1 MKKINVPFEIK
12 DLGTKFL
19 TSDIW
24 FVFADRDFKKVLRP
38 KRYNKIVRGS
48 YLKALEKEIREY
60 FPYHEK
66 DTSFLRGSLFNATN
80 TSRPDQILQ
89 RREYTYYSKLSPAEI
104 EKCLFGLTINGE
116 TVYSKGIQGLA
127 ATYKVWVESD
137 NKKEDEEKVDSPKN
151 DIQVFIPFKVK
162 PQYYI
167 PEVSKRTFYHG
178 SRERFKELKKYSYVT
193 PYKEDAI
200 KFAIPW
206 SSDELLVKDNEMS
219 KQGRPPRYLRFKRGV
234 DIKDSK
240 IFLYSVKGIE
250 TISASTNTGKLY
262 PWNRITLK
270 DANEEDKSLKLE
282 KKILSWQKEL
292 NFYNM

>member
-24 FVFADRDFKKVLRP
+24 FTLHDKKYKKVLRP
-38 KRYNKIVRGS
+38 QRYSKIFRGER
-48 YLKALEKEIREY
+48 LRELEKEARKY

-66 DTSFLRGSLFNATN
+66 DTSFLRASLFNATN

-89 RREYTYYSKLSPAEI
+89 RDEYTYYFKMIPSEI
-104 EKCLFGLTINGE
+104 EKCLFLITVNGE
-116 TVYSKGIQGLA
+116 QVFSKGIQGFA
-127 ATYKVWVESD
+127 DVYKLWHSEIKEENVAD
-137 NKKEDEEKVDSPKN
+137 RPKK
-151 DIQVFIPFKVK
+151 DIQVFVPFKVK

-167 PEVSKRTFYHG
+167 PEIRKRIFYHG
-178 SRERFKELKKYSYVT
+178 SRERFNSLIKYSYVT

-206 SSDELLVKDNEMS
+206 SSNELLVKDEEMS
-219 KQGRPPRYLRFKRGV
+219 SLGRPPRLLRFKRGV

-240 IFLYSVKGIE
+240 IYLYSVKGID
-250 TISASTNTGKLY
+250 TISTSSNTGKLY
-262 PWNRITLK
+262 PWNRITISN
-270 DANEEDKSLKLE
+270 ATEEEKSLKLE
-282 KKILSWQKEL
+282 RMIMSWKKEMSSVNI
-292 NFYNM
+292 

>member
-24 FVFADRDFKKVLRP
+24 FTLNDKKYKKVLRP
-38 KRYNKIVRGS
+38 QRYSKIFRGER
-48 YLKALEKEIREY
+48 LKELEKEVRKH

-66 DTSFLRGSLFNATN
+66 NTSFLRASLFNATN

-89 RREYTYYSKLSPAEI
+89 RDEYTYYFKMLPSEI
-104 EKCLFGLTINGE
+104 EKCLFLITINGE
-116 TVYSKGIQGLA
+116 QVFSKGIQGFA
-127 ATYKVWVESD
+127 DVYKLWYSEV
-137 NKKEDEEKVDSPKN
+137 KEDNIDDRPKK

-167 PEVSKRTFYHG
+167 PEIGKRIFYHG
-178 SRERFKELKKYSYVT
+178 SRERFNSLIKYSYVT

-206 SSDELLVKDNEMS
+206 SSRELLVKDEEMS
-219 KQGRPPRYLRFKRGV
+219 NLGRPPRFLRFKRDV

-240 IFLYSVKGIE
+240 IYLYSVKGID
-250 TISASTNTGKLY
+250 TICTSSNTGKLY
-262 PWNRITLK
+262 PWNRITLTS
-270 DANEEDKSLKLE
+270 ACEEEKSLKLE
-282 KKILSWQKEL
+282 RMISSWKKEL
-292 NFYNM
+292 YLTST